1 VHTEAA
7 LSYRSVNVDFPT
19 VDGSIRILR
28 DVDLDVP
35 KGSIVVLA
43 GESGSGK
50 STAMLSAARLLPWGA
65 EIDGEILIDGSDV
78 SCLST
83 GKLRRLRSRTMR
95 VIFQDPWSSM
105 HPMIR
110 IGKQL
115 IESARQAHPDWS
127 KRQLHDLCVETL
139 EKVGI
144 PEPRARMKSYA
155 HQVSGGQLQ
164 RIVIA
169 MCLVAEPE
177 ILLCDE
183 PTTALDVTTQQQIL
197 DLLVDLNRRLGV
209 TIVLSTHDI
218 SVIRGIA
225 DYLAVMY
232 AGTVVEFGPAMQVL
246 GEPQHPYTWAL
257 LESAPE
263 RAEGGKRLTTIEG
276 RPPRAGIA
284 HSGCSFAERCTAAR
298 DMCREQQVSLLPITT
313 GRQTACV
320 RVQQRLLAHRPS
332 EVIV

>member
-1 VHTEAA
+1 MNTEIA

-19 VDGSIRILR
+19 VDSSIRILR

-50 STAMLSAARLLPWGA
+50 STAMLSAARLLPWGSD
-65 EIDGEILIDGSDV
+65 IHGEILIHGEDV
-78 SCLST
+78 STMSKSALR
-83 GKLRRLRSRTMR
+83 KLRARTMR

-110 IGKQL
+110 IGAQL
-115 IESARQAHPDWS
+115 IESAKQAHPDWS
-127 KRQLHDLCVETL
+127 KRRLEDLCIETL

-197 DLLVDLNRRLGV
+197 DLLLDLNRRLGV

-232 AGTVVEFGPAMQVL
+232 AGTVVEFGPALEVL
-246 GEPQHPYTWAL
+246 SEPKHPYTWAL

-263 RAEGGKRLTTIEG
+263 RADGAGRLTTIEG
-276 RPPRAGIA
+276 RPPRAGIV
-284 HSGCSFAERCTAAR
+284 HTGCSFADRCTAAR
-298 DMCREQQVSLLPITT
+298 DICTARPVALLPVAA
-313 GRQTACV
+313 GRQSACV
-320 RVQQRLLAHRPS
+320 RVQQSVTIGVREA
-332 EVIV
+332 VA

>member
-1 VHTEAA
+1 VKTETV
-7 LSYRSVNVDFPT
+7 LSFRSVNVDFPT

-28 DVDLDVP
+28 DVDLDIP

-50 STAMLSAARLLPWGA
+50 TTAMLAAARLLPWGSN
-65 EIDGEILIDGSDV
+65 IDGRILIHDEDV
-78 SCLST
+78 SSMSNSQ
-83 GKLRRLRSRTMR
+83 LRKLRSRTMR
-95 VIFQDPWSSM
+95 VVFQDPWSSM
-105 HPMIR
+105 HPMTR
-110 IGKQL
+110 IGAQL
-115 IESARQAHPDWS
+115 IESAKQAHPDWS
-127 KRQLHDLCVETL
+127 KTRLEEHCIQTL

-232 AGTVVEFGPAMQVL
+232 AGTIVEFGPARQVL
-246 GEPQHPYTWAL
+246 AEPKHPYTWAL

-263 RAEGGKRLTTIEG
+263 RTSGRGRLSTIQG
-276 RPPRAGIA
+276 RPPRTGIV
-284 HSGCSFAERCTAAR
+284 HQGCPFAERCSSV
-298 DMCREQQVSLLPITT
+298 REVCTTRPVVLLPISD
-313 GRQTACV
+313 GRQSACV
-320 RVQQRLLAHRPS
+320 RIQQMNAIELT
-332 EVIV
+332 EVMA

>member
-1 VHTEAA
+1 MKTEIA

-28 DVDLDVP
+28 GVDLDVP

-50 STAMLSAARLLPWGA
+50 STAMLAAARLLPWGA
-65 EIDGEILIDGSDV
+65 EIDGEILIHGENA
-78 SCLST
+78 ST
-83 GKLRRLRSRTMR
+83 MSTTELRKLRARTMR

-110 IGKQL
+110 IGSQL
-115 IESARQAHPDWS
+115 IESAKQAHPDWS
-127 KRQLHDLCVETL
+127 KKRLEEHCIETL

-197 DLLVDLNRRLGV
+197 DLLLDLNRRLGV

-218 SVIRGIA
+218 SVIRGVA

-232 AGTVVEFGPAMQVL
+232 AGTVVEFGPALDVL
-246 GEPQHPYTWAL
+246 AEPQHPYTWAL

-263 RAEGGKRLTTIEG
+263 RADGAGRLLTIEG
-276 RPPRAGIA
+276 RPPRAGIV
-284 HSGCSFAERCTAAR
+284 HTGCSFADRCTAVR
-298 DMCREQQVSLLPITT
+298 DVCRAQPVALLQISEERQSACLRVQQQVST
-313 GRQTACV
+313 GGRK
-320 RVQQRLLAHRPS
+320 
-332 EVIV
+332 EVAV

>member
-1 VHTEAA
+1 MKTETA
-7 LSYRSVNVDFPT
+7 LSYRSVDVDFPT

-28 DVDLDVP
+28 GVDLDVP

-50 STAMLSAARLLPWGA
+50 STAMLSAARLLPWGSQ
-65 EIDGEILIDGSDV
+65 IDGQILIHGEDV
-78 SCLST
+78 STLSS
-83 GKLRRLRSRTMR
+83 KALRRLRSRTMR

-110 IGKQL
+110 IGAQL
-115 IESARQAHPDWS
+115 IESAKQAHPDWS
-127 KRQLHDLCVETL
+127 KKKLEAHCIETL

-144 PEPRARMKSYA
+144 PEPRARMNSYA

-232 AGTVVEFGPAMQVL
+232 AGTVVEFGPALEVL
-246 GEPQHPYTWAL
+246 NAPQHPYTWAL

-263 RAEGGKRLTTIEG
+263 RAEVDGRLTTIEG
-276 RPPRAGIA
+276 RPPRAGIV
-284 HSGCSFAERCTAAR
+284 HTGCSFADRCSAVR
-298 DMCREQQVSLLPITT
+298 DICTSGPVALLQISET
-313 GRQTACV
+313 RQSACV
-320 RVQQRLLAHRPS
+320 RVQNSSDVSVGKVA
-332 EVIV
+332 V

>member
-1 VHTEAA
+1 MKTHTA

-28 DVDLDVP
+28 GVDLDVP

-50 STAMLSAARLLPWGA
+50 STAMLAAARLLPWGA
-65 EIDGEILIDGSDV
+65 TVEGEVLVHDENITTMSSGA
-78 SCLST
+78 
-83 GKLRRLRSRTMR
+83 LRGLRAQTMR

-105 HPMIR
+105 HPMKR
-110 IGKQL
+110 IGAQL
-115 IESARQAHPDWS
+115 VESAKQAHPDWPKS
-127 KRQLHDLCVETL
+127 RLEEHCIDIL

-197 DLLVDLNRRLGV
+197 DLLVDLNKRLGV

-232 AGTVVEFGPAMQVL
+232 AGTVVEFGPALEVL
-246 GEPQHPYTWAL
+246 SAPQHPYTWAL

-263 RAEGGKRLTTIEG
+263 RADGGRLLTIDG
-276 RPPRAGIA
+276 RPPRAGIE
-284 HSGCSFAERCTAAR
+284 HRGCAFADRCTATA
-298 DMCREQQVSLLPITT
+298 DICRTEAAILKSITPE
-313 GRQTACV
+313 RQSACL
-320 RVQQRLLAHRPS
+320 RVQQSVSAP
-332 EVIV
+332 EPIGAAV

>member
-1 VHTEAA
+1 MKTETA
-7 LSYRSVNVDFPT
+7 LSYRSVTVDFPT

-28 DVDLDVP
+28 GVDLDVP

-50 STAMLSAARLLPWGA
+50 STAMLAATRLLPWGS
-65 EIDGEILIDGSDV
+65 EIGGEILINGENV
-78 SCLST
+78 SSMSKT
-83 GKLRRLRSRTMR
+83 ALRRLRARTMR

-115 IESARQAHPDWS
+115 IESAKQAHPDWS
-127 KRQLHDLCVETL
+127 KKQLEQHCIDTL

-197 DLLVDLNRRLGV
+197 DLLLDLNQRLGV

-218 SVIRGIA
+218 SVIRGVA

-232 AGTVVEFGPAMQVL
+232 AGTVVEFGPARDVL
-246 GEPQHPYTWAL
+246 AEPQHPYTWAL

-263 RAEGGKRLTTIEG
+263 RADGSGRLLTIEG
-276 RPPRAGIA
+276 RPPRAGVV
-284 HSGCSFAERCTAAR
+284 HTGCSFADRCTATR
-298 DMCREQQVSLLPITT
+298 DICRTQPVTLLPI
-313 GRQTACV
+313 GEERNSACLL
-320 RVQQRLLAHRPS
+320 VQQQVGAADRK
-332 EVIV
+332 EVVV